1 MGESVFPRFLD
12 ESIDLR
18 DVRGAPEPITH
29 FSADVFNWLATKLMG
44 TQRGIGVK
52 FGLMSDMGLADGYKQ
67 NMNNRVRI
75 ESDEFTCGAVYT
87 HTVLFTHTTNLGTT
101 QRFYPTTEP
110 KIYFTITTGFLSGR
124 PGPVFNPTILFDANS
139 YPYGFTF
146 NTSHLGTGAK
156 VTWLAVQ
163 NWEAS

>member
-12 ESIDLR
+12 EAIDLR
-18 DVRGAPEPITH
+18 DVRSTPEPITH
-29 FSADVFNWLATKLMG
+29 FSADVFNWLATKLMS
-44 TQRGIGVK
+44 TQRGVGIK
-52 FGLMSDMGLADGYKQ
+52 FGMLSDMGLADGYKT

-75 ESDEFTCGAVYT
+75 EADEFSCGGVYT
-87 HTVLFTHTTNLGTT
+87 HTVNFSHTTNLGTT
-101 QRFYPTTEP
+101 QRFAPLVEP
-110 KIYFTITTGFLSGR
+110 KIYLTVTTGTTAN
-124 PGPVFNPTILFDANS
+124 PGPVSTPVILFDANN

-146 NTSHLGTGAK
+146 QTSHLGTGAK